1 MIICCGEALI
11 DMIPSKL
18 ENNETAYIPKVGGA
32 VVNTAICLGR
42 LGADVSFLGSVSND
56 LFGEL
61 ISDELKNSK
70 VDTSLCINT
79 TFNTT
84 LAFANIKNG
93 TTTYSFFDEN
103 SSNKNIKL
111 DDVSLKENEVDT
123 LYVGGISLMSEP
135 NGKEIENFISR
146 ESKKTIV
153 FFDPNIRPAF
163 IENRLIYMQRFENIL
178 SQSDIIKI
186 SDEDLEWIYP
196 DLSIEEVFKKWQ
208 EIGLSII
215 VLTKGSEGA
224 IIKTKSHEVFSRG
237 KKVEVVDTIGAG
249 DIFNGA
255 LLFSLSK
262 KNNFTK
268 KDLEIM
274 DEISLEESL
283 KFANK
288 IAGISVGRIGAN
300 PPFFNELD
308 S

>member
-18 ENNETAYIPKVGGA
+18 DNGETAYMPKIGGA
-32 VVNTAICLGR
+32 VINTSICLGR
-42 LGADVSFLGSVSND
+42 LGANVSFLGAVSKD
-56 LFGEL
+56 LFGEM
-61 ISDELKNSK
+61 IWDELKNSK
-70 VDTSLCINT
+70 VDTSFCISSPC
-79 TFNTT
+79 NTT

-111 DDVSLKENEVDT
+111 KDVSFNENDIDT

-135 NGKEIENFISR
+135 NGKEIEDFILK
-146 ESKKTIV
+146 EAHKTIV
-153 FFDPNIRPAF
+153 FFDPNIRPSF

-186 SDEDLEWIYP
+186 SDEDLEWLYP
-196 DLSIEEVFKKWQ
+196 DESFDNLFKKWQ
-208 EIGLSII
+208 ELGLSIV
-215 VLTKGSEGA
+215 VLTKGSDGA
-224 IIKTKSHEVFSRG
+224 IIKTASHEVFACG

-255 LLFSLSK
+255 LLFSLSN

-268 KDLEIM
+268 KDLKNM

-288 IAGISVGRIGAN
+288 IAAISVGRIGAN
-300 PPFFNELD
+300 PPFFDELD